1 MKKFFLIILSLFYVT
16 IICAKENITYVLT
29 NDCSSYKID
38 IDNHETKKLN
48 KNQKITC
55 IPNLIDAFEDQNTV
69 IGPFFYNKEDYY
81 LVPVYSLRPVESEDL
96 LPENIISIN
105 NNGIT
110 KRIIPTYFLELLYK
124 KDTNMLGQYEDFFL
138 RSPDYLKAI
147 GIDNNKL
154 SEMFTNVFF

>member
-1 MKKFFLIILSLFYVT
+1 MKKIFLIILSLFYVT

-110 KRIIPTYFLELLYK
+110 KRIIPTYFWNYFIK
-124 KDTNMLGQYEDFFL
+124 KIQICLGNMKIF
-138 RSPDYLKAI
+138 S
-147 GIDNNKL
+147 
-154 SEMFTNVFF
+154 